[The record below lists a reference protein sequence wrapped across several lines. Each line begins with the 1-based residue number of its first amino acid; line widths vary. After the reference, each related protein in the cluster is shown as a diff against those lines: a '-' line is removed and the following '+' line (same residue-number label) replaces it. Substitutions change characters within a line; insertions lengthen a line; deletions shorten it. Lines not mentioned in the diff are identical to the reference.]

1 MKLKLLLKMTSR
13 KYLSVSPGMCFKS
26 ILSSIYLFSIMSVNK
41 AAVIVVKHEILI
53 ILSLDPTMNQ
63 NLMEK

>member
-13 KYLSVSPGMCFKS
+13 KYLSVSTGMCFKS
-26 ILSSIYLFSIMSVNK
+26 ILSSMYLFSIMSVNK
-41 AAVIVVKHEILI
+41 AAVTVVKHEILI
-53 ILSLDPTMNQ
+53 ILCLDPTMNQ